1 MDLKTILVHAD
12 ESRSTDERIVFASQ
26 LAIAYQAHL
35 VGITQTGI
43 VRYAYGV
50 APDGWDDLTP
60 LFEGLRAAAEKR
72 AASFEAL
79 VRQAGVASF
88 EHRIGDEE
96 SGYALASQAM
106 YADLVVV
113 GQSDPADPAS
123 AHAAIQD
130 YVALH
135 APCPVLAVPYAG
147 HFSASSERVLVAWNA
162 SPESARAVRQALPF
176 LVRAKEVEIVA
187 FLRDQGQRAP
197 LGGAEVALFLARHG
211 IKVTLWEERAGDE
224 VGDALLARTN
234 DYHADLLVMGCYG
247 HSRLREIVLG
257 GVTRTILRGM
267 TVPTLMAH

>member
-12 ESRSTDERIVFASQ
+12 ESRSTDERSMFAGQ
-26 LAIAYQAHL
+26 LAIGYHAHL

-43 VRYAYGV
+43 MRYAYGV

-60 LFEGLRAAAEKR
+60 LFENLRAAAEKR

-79 VRQAGVASF
+79 ARQAGVASF

-123 AHAAIQD
+123 AHAAIPE

-135 APCPVLAVPYAG
+135 APCPVLVVPYAG
-147 HFSASSERVLVAWNA
+147 SFSASFERVVVAV
-162 SPESARAVRQALPF
+162 PSARPRLSWRGPKKSKSSLSNATRVSAPRREGLTPRCF
-176 LVRAKEVEIVA
+176 L
-187 FLRDQGQRAP
+187 
-197 LGGAEVALFLARHG
+197 
-211 IKVTLWEERAGDE
+211 
-224 VGDALLARTN
+224 
-234 DYHADLLVMGCYG
+234 HAMA
-247 HSRLREIVLG
+247 SR
-257 GVTRTILRGM
+257 
-267 TVPTLMAH
+267 